1 MKNKHNAEEVQ
12 AFVES
17 LYLKS
22 EKALKELFKHQYK
35 GKKQFEEE
43 VMNLIFT
50 YAVQNDMLN
59 MSRAE
64 QKKEIR
70 KLDKFIDEFYKADA
84 ELQVKLLYSILEDTT
99 SKTFRFYDYN
109 ADKKEVKKIV
119 KQAYKGRH
127 FSENVWENE
136 VQTAKY
142 MKKQLFDF
150 IKGKINVNQITINI
164 TKLFNNTHYEAYRL
178 AKTEVARCQSD
189 AFDRFGKEVGIKK
202 VIYRATLCNTCSKC
216 MANDGKIFDFDKK
229 IKVPE
234 ETHPMCQCYYD
245 IVE

>member
-1 MKNKHNAEEVQ
+1 MKNKHSTKEVQ
-12 AFVES
+12 DFVES
-17 LYLKS
+17 LYFKCD
-22 EKALKELFKHQYK
+22 ETLKELFKHQFK

-50 YAVQNDMLN
+50 YVVQNDMMN
-59 MSRAE
+59 MSRTD

-84 ELQVKLLYSILEDTT
+84 ELQVKLLYSLLEDTAG
-99 SKTFRFYDYN
+99 KTFRFYEYN
-109 ADKKEVKKIV
+109 ADKKEVKKII

-136 VQTAKY
+136 TQTAKY
-142 MKKQLFDF
+142 MKKHLYSF
-150 IKGKINVNQITINI
+150 IEGKVNVNQITKKI
-164 TKLFNNTHYEAYRL
+164 TDLFGNSHYEAYRL
-178 AKTEVARCQSD
+178 AKTEVARVQSD
-189 AFDRFGKEVGIKK
+189 AFNRFGREVGIKK
-202 VIYRATLCNTCSKC
+202 VIYRATLCNTCKKC
-216 MANDGKIFDFDKK
+216 LANDGRIFDFNKK
-229 IKVPE
+229 IEVPE

>member
-1 MKNKHNAEEVQ
+1 MKHSQKEVQ
-12 AFVES
+12 NFVES
-17 LYLKS
+17 LYKKS
-22 EKALKELFKHQYK
+22 DETIKELLKHQHK

-50 YAVQNDMLN
+50 YVVQNDMMN

-84 ELQVKLLYSILEDTT
+84 ELQIKLLYSLLEDTT
-99 SKTFRFYDYN
+99 GKTFRFYEYN

-136 VQTAKY
+136 TQTAKY
-142 MKKQLFDF
+142 MKKQLYSF
-150 IKGKINVNQITINI
+150 IEGKVNVNQITTNI
-164 TKLFNNTHYEAYRL
+164 TKLFNNSHYEARRL
-178 AKTEVARCQSD
+178 AQTEVARCQSA
-189 AFDRFGKEVGIKK
+189 AFDRFGEEVGIKK
-202 VIYRATLCNTCSKC
+202 VKYNATLCNTCDKC
-216 MANDGKIFDFDKK
+216 KADDGKVFDFKNK
-229 IKVPE
+229 PE
-234 ETHPMCQCYYD
+234 LPRHPCCHCFYEVY
-245 IVE
+245 E

>member
-1 MKNKHNAEEVQ
+1 MKNKHSTKEVQ
-12 AFVES
+12 DFVES
-17 LYLKS
+17 LYLKCD
-22 EKALKELFKHQYK
+22 ETLKELFKHQFK

-50 YAVQNDMLN
+50 YVVQNDMMN

-84 ELQVKLLYSILEDTT
+84 ELQVKLLYSLLEDTA
-99 SKTFRFYDYN
+99 KNTFMFYEYN
-109 ADKKEVKKIV
+109 SEKKEVKKIV

-127 FSENVWENE
+127 FSQNVWENE

-142 MKKQLFDF
+142 MKKQLYDF
-150 IKGKINVNQITINI
+150 IKGKVNVNQITKKI
-164 TKLFNNTHYEAYRL
+164 TDLFGNSHYEAYRL
-178 AKTEVARCQSD
+178 AKTEVARVQSS
-189 AFDRFGKEVGIKK
+189 AFDRFSQEVGVKK

-216 MANDGKIFDFDKK
+216 MEYDGKIFNFNKK
-229 IKVPE
+229 LELPR
-234 ETHPMCQCYYD
+234 HPQCQCYYD

>member
-1 MKNKHNAEEVQ
+1 MKHSEKEVQ
-12 AFVES
+12 DFVES
-17 LYLKS
+17 LYRKS
-22 EKALKELFKHQYK
+22 DETIKELLKHQHK

-50 YAVQNDMLN
+50 YAVQNDMMN
-59 MSRAE
+59 MSRLE
-64 QKKEIR
+64 QQKEIR
-70 KLDKFIDEFYKADA
+70 KLDKLIDSFYKADA
-84 ELQVKLLYSILEDTT
+84 EMQIQILYKLLEGTVNSTY
-99 SKTFRFYDYN
+99 RFYEYN
-109 ADKKEVKKIV
+109 ANKKEVTKIV
-119 KQAYKGRH
+119 KQAYRGRH

-136 VQTAKY
+136 AETAKY

-150 IKGKINVNQITINI
+150 IQGKINVNQITTGI